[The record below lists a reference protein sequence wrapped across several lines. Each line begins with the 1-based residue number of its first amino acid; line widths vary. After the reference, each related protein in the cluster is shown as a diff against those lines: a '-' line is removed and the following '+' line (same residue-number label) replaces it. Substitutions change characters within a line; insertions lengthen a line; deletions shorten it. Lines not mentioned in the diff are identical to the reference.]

1 MSQQSEENFLIL
13 QSFIMDRLEELREK
27 ARKLEGFTQEDIAEL
42 KKLLNADGGMSLSKG
57 NILFDIKEN
66 LLKSKTKIPSKFKT
80 LFVDSITKFLL
91 EDRLSPGK
99 IDKDEAQ
106 WLRARIQY
114 NNDYDVYDRS
124 LVENLR
130 KKSINFPKILE
141 QKSRRTRLFEKILY
155 SSRYLSIL
163 AVIGSI
169 ISSVAL
175 FLRGGMV
182 IFESIRHFFIQMKA
196 GNVDPNYEIMF
207 EELVSSVDIFLF
219 ALVLI
224 IFGVGVYELFI
235 TKIDPVERENDTR
248 PSWLRISSVDDLKS
262 SLGKVILMV
271 LIVSFFKHTLELTK
285 EQWEPITLLYLAIGI
300 LLIAAALYLTHK
312 SGKEGEEEESDGE

>member
-1 MSQQSEENFLIL
+1 MNKLDEFKYKVIHQE
-13 QSFIMDRLEELREK
+13 SFS
-27 ARKLEGFTQEDIAEL
+27 QEDVETL
-42 KKLLNADGGMSLSKG
+42 KSLLFGDEGMTLSKG
-57 NILFDIKEN
+57 NTLFEIKEYV
-66 LLKSKTKIPSKFKT
+66 KGKAPASFKR
-80 LFVDSITKFLL
+80 LFVDAISKLML
-91 EDRLSPGK
+91 EDENSPGR
-99 IDKDEAQ
+99 IDKEEAQ
-106 WLRARIQY
+106 WLRAKIQY
-114 NNDYDVYDRS
+114 VGDYDSYDRT
-124 LVENLR
+124 LVEALR

-141 QKSRRTRLFEKILY
+141 QKSKRTRTFENVLY
-155 SSRYLSIL
+155 SARYLSIL
-163 AVIGSI
+163 AVIGSL
-169 ISSVAL
+169 ISSIAL

-182 IFESIRHFFIQMKA
+182 VFESIRGFF
-196 GNVDPNYEIMF
+196 VDLVEGKVNPSYEKMF

-285 EQWEPITLLYLAIGI
+285 EQWSPTTLLYLSIGI
-300 LLIAAALYLTHK
+300 LLISGALYLTHK
-312 SGKEGEEEESDGE
+312 SGHEGEDKEDDSCEE

>member
-1 MSQQSEENFLIL
+1 MERIEDIRDKARRHEPLTDADIN
-13 QSFIMDRLEELREK
+13 ELR
-27 ARKLEGFTQEDIAEL
+27 R
-42 KKLLNADGGMSLSKG
+42 LLYADGGMDLAKG
-57 NILFDIKEN
+57 NLLFDIKEN
-66 LLKSKTKIPSKFKT
+66 LIKDKSKVPAGFKR
-80 LFVDSITKFLL
+80 LFVDAITKYLL
-91 EDRLSPGK
+91 EDRVSPGK

-114 NNDYDVYDRS
+114 NSEYDSYDDA

-141 QKSRRTRLFEKILY
+141 HKSRQTRAFERVLY

-169 ISSVAL
+169 VSSVAL
-175 FLRGGMV
+175 FLRGCMV
-182 IFESIRHFFIQMKA
+182 VFESIRHFFIDLAEGK
-196 GNVDPNYEIMF
+196 VDPNYERMF

-271 LIVSFFKHTLELTK
+271 LIVAFFKHTLELTK
-285 EQWEPITLLYLAIGI
+285 DQWGPITLLYLSIGI

-312 SGKEGEEEESDGE
+312 SGGHESEGETEEDEGNKE

>member
-1 MSQQSEENFLIL
+1 MRQK
-13 QSFIMDRLEELREK
+13 LEELREK
-27 ARKLEGFTQEDIAEL
+27 ARRREAFTPEDVENLRVLVNEGNGVDLAKANL
-42 KKLLNADGGMSLSKG
+42 
-57 NILFDIKEN
+57 LFDIKEN
-66 LLKSKTKIPSKFKT
+66 LVKNKSAKIPSAFKSV
-80 LFVDSITKFLL
+80 FVDAITRYLL
-91 EDRLSPGK
+91 EDRQSPGR

-114 NNDYDVYDRS
+114 NSEYDTYDEA
-124 LVENLR
+124 LVENVR

-141 QKSRRTRLFEKILY
+141 HKSRRTRAFENILY
-155 SSRYLSIL
+155 SSRYLSLL

-175 FLRGGMV
+175 FLRGCMV
-182 IFESIRHFFIQMKA
+182 IFESIRHFFIDLSK
-196 GNVDPNYEIMF
+196 GTVNPNYEKMF

-248 PSWLRISSVDDLKS
+248 PSWLRITSVDDLKS

-271 LIVSFFKHTLELTK
+271 LIVAFFKHTLELSK
-285 EQWEPITLLYLAIGI
+285 AQWDPTTLLYLSIGI

-312 SGKEGEEEESDGE
+312 SGSGHEEEKTDNTEEE

>member
-1 MSQQSEENFLIL
+1 MT
-13 QSFIMDRLEELREK
+13 RLEEIRAK
-27 ARKLEGFTQEDIAEL
+27 ARRHEPFTVEDVEEV
-42 KKLLNADGGMSLSKG
+42 KRLLNEGGGMDLAKA

-66 LLKSKTKIPSKFKT
+66 LLKSKHKAPAEFKS
-80 LFVDSITKFLL
+80 LFIDSITKYLL
-91 EDRLSPGK
+91 EDPSSPGK
-99 IDKDEAQ
+99 IDREEAQ

-114 NNDYDVYDRS
+114 NEEYDSYDRG

-141 QKSRRTRLFEKILY
+141 QKSKRTRTFENALY
-155 SSRYLSIL
+155 ASRYLSII

-169 ISSVAL
+169 ISSIAL

-182 IFESIRHFFIQMKA
+182 IFESIRHFFIDLSA
-196 GNVDPNYEIMF
+196 GEVNPDYEHMF

-235 TKIDPVERENDTR
+235 TKIDPVERKNDTR

-271 LIVSFFKHTLELTK
+271 LIVAFFKHTLELTK
-285 EQWEPITLLYLAIGI
+285 EQWGPLTLLYLSIGI

-312 SGKEGEEEESDGE
+312 SGHEPEEPDEDSDEG

>member
-1 MSQQSEENFLIL
+1 MTPLEKLRDSIILAGVMTQS
-13 QSFIMDRLEELREK
+13 DVEELSR
-27 ARKLEGFTQEDIAEL
+27 LIYGDEGMNMT
-42 KKLLNADGGMSLSKG
+42 KG
-57 NILFDIKEN
+57 NILFEIKEN
-66 LLKSKTKIPSKFKT
+66 VKSKGKAPASFKK
-80 LFVDSITKFLL
+80 LFVDAISKFLL
-91 EDRLSPGK
+91 EDEESPGK

-114 NNDYDVYDRS
+114 VSDYDAYDRA
-124 LVENLR
+124 LVENIR
-130 KKSINFPKILE
+130 RKSINFPKILE
-141 QKSRRTRLFEKILY
+141 QKSRRTRTFENLLY
-155 SSRYLSIL
+155 SARYLSIL
-163 AVIGSI
+163 AVIGSL
-169 ISSVAL
+169 ISSIAL

-182 IFESIRHFFIQMKA
+182 VFESIRHFFIALYA
-196 GNVDPNYEIMF
+196 GQVDPNYEKMF

>member
-1 MSQQSEENFLIL
+1 
-13 QSFIMDRLEELREK
+13 MD
-27 ARKLEGFTQEDIAEL
+27 KLESFKDKIIHQGTITPEEIEQLRSLLYEGEGMTML
-42 KKLLNADGGMSLSKG
+42 KGTLL
-57 NILFDIKEN
+57 FEIKEKI
-66 LLKSKTKIPSKFKT
+66 KSKAPSAFKK
-80 LFVDSITKFLL
+80 LFVDAITKLLL
-91 EDRLSPGK
+91 EDGESPGR

-106 WLRARIQY
+106 WLRAKIQY
-114 NNDYDVYDRS
+114 VGEYDSYDRA
-124 LVENLR
+124 LVENIR
-130 KKSINFPKILE
+130 RKSINFPKILE
-141 QKSRRTRLFEKILY
+141 HKSRHTRAFENLLY

-163 AVIGSI
+163 AVIGSLV
-169 ISSVAL
+169 SAVAL

-182 IFESIRHFFIQMKA
+182 VFESIREFFIDLME
-196 GNVDPNYEIMF
+196 GRVNPSYEKMF

-248 PSWLRISSVDDLKS
+248 PSWLKISSVDDLKS

-285 EQWEPITLLYLAIGI
+285 DQWSPTTLLYLSIGI
-300 LLIAAALYLTHK
+300 LLISAALYLTHK
-312 SGKEGEEEESDGE
+312 SGKEGLEEEEDAEQNQS

>member
-1 MSQQSEENFLIL
+1 MQRI
-13 QSFIMDRLEELREK
+13 EELRDK
-27 ARKLEGFTQEDIAEL
+27 ARHQEPFTPDDVETL
-42 KKLLNADGGMSLSKG
+42 RTLLGAGDGMDLAKA
-57 NILFDIKEN
+57 NLLFDIKEN
-66 LLKSKTKIPSKFKT
+66 LVKNKSAKVPPKFKP
-80 LFVDSITKFLL
+80 LFVDSITRYLL
-91 EDRLSPGK
+91 EDRLSPGR

-114 NNDYDVYDRS
+114 NDSYDAYDEA
-124 LVENLR
+124 LVDNLR
-130 KKSINFPKILE
+130 RKSINFPKILAH
-141 QKSRRTRLFEKILY
+141 KSRRTQMFERILY
-155 SSRYLSIL
+155 SSRYLSLL

-175 FLRGGMV
+175 FLRGCMV
-182 IFESIRHFFIQMKA
+182 IFESIRHFFIDLAA
-196 GNVDPNYEIMF
+196 GNVNPNYEKMF

-219 ALVLI
+219 ALVLV

-271 LIVSFFKHTLELTK
+271 LIVAFFKHTLELSK
-285 EQWEPITLLYLAIGI
+285 EQWGPTTLLYLSIGI
-300 LLIAAALYLTHK
+300 LLIAGALYLTHK
-312 SGKEGEEEESDGE
+312 SGHEGGAQEDCEEDDSKE

>member
-1 MSQQSEENFLIL
+1 MDALETIRDNIIKTGAITADQVEEIRQIIRAKGMNM
-13 QSFIMDRLEELREK
+13 QR
-27 ARKLEGFTQEDIAEL
+27 GN
-42 KKLLNADGGMSLSKG
+42 LL
-57 NILFDIKEN
+57 FEIKEHA
-66 LLKSKTKIPSKFKT
+66 LKGKVDPSFKRV
-80 LFVDSITKFLL
+80 FVDAIAAFLL
-91 EDRLSPGK
+91 DDPVSPGR
-99 IDKDEAQ
+99 IDPEEAR

-114 NNDYDVYDRS
+114 NGNYDSYDKAII
-124 LVENLR
+124 ENLR
-130 KKSINFPKILE
+130 KKSINFPKILQ
-141 QKSRRTRLFEKILY
+141 QKSKAARIFENVLY

-163 AVIGSI
+163 AVIGSL

-182 IFESIRHFFIQMKA
+182 VYESISHFFKELSE
-196 GNVDPNYEIMF
+196 NKVTPNYEEMF

-235 TKIDPVERENDTR
+235 NKIDPVERRNDTR

-262 SLGKVILMV
+262 SLGKVIIMV
-271 LIVSFFKHTLELTK
+271 LIVAFFKHTLELTK
-285 EQWEPITLLYLAIGI
+285 NQWEPLTLLYLSIGI

-312 SGKEGEEEESDGE
+312 SGHEDAEEESSENEYNTTLETE

>member
-1 MSQQSEENFLIL
+1 MEKIE
-13 QSFIMDRLEELREK
+13 DLREK
-27 ARKLEGFTQEDIAEL
+27 ARRQEAFTQEDVDTL
-42 KKLLNADGGMSLSKG
+42 RRLLYGGEGMDLAKA
-57 NILFDIKEN
+57 NLLFDIKEN
-66 LLKSKTKIPSKFKT
+66 LVKNKGVKTPASFKS
-80 LFVDSITKFLL
+80 LFIDAITKYLL
-91 EDRLSPGK
+91 EDRLSPGR

-114 NNDYDVYDRS
+114 NSEYDSYDEG
-124 LVENLR
+124 LVNNIR

-141 QKSRRTRLFEKILY
+141 HKSKRTQAFEKLLY

-175 FLRGGMV
+175 FLRGCMV
-182 IFESIRHFFIQMKA
+182 IFESIRHFFINLAEGK
-196 GNVDPNYEIMF
+196 VDPNYETMF

-219 ALVLI
+219 ALVLV

-271 LIVSFFKHTLELTK
+271 LIVAFFKHTLELTK
-285 EQWEPITLLYLAIGI
+285 EQWGPTTLLYLSIGI

-312 SGKEGEEEESDGE
+312 SGKEGESEEDESGDNE

>member
-1 MSQQSEENFLIL
+1 ME
-13 QSFIMDRLEELREK
+13 RLEELREK
-27 ARKLEGFTQEDIAEL
+27 SRRHEPFTPEDLKEL
-42 KKLLNADGGMSLSKG
+42 KRLLYEGDGMDLGKA

-66 LLKSKTKIPSKFKT
+66 LLKSKEKAPAKFKS
-80 LFVDSITKFLL
+80 LFVDAITKYLL
-91 EDRLSPGK
+91 EDRQSPGR
-99 IDKDEAQ
+99 IDAEEAR

-114 NNDYDVYDRS
+114 NEEYDAYERA
-124 LVENLR
+124 LVENIR
-130 KKSINFPKILE
+130 KKSLNFPKILE
-141 QKSRRTRLFEKILY
+141 QKSRRTRTFESLLY
-155 SSRYLSIL
+155 SCRYLSII

-169 ISSVAL
+169 VSSVAL

-182 IFESIRHFFIQMKA
+182 IFESIRHFFIDLRD
-196 GNVDPNYEIMF
+196 GNVNTDYEHMF

-235 TKIDPVERENDTR
+235 TKIDPVERKNDTR

-271 LIVSFFKHTLELTK
+271 LIVAFFKHTLELSKDDWGPT
-285 EQWEPITLLYLAIGI
+285 TLLYLSIGI

-312 SGKEGEEEESDGE
+312 SGHEPEESDDETDE

>member
-1 MSQQSEENFLIL
+1 MN
-13 QSFIMDRLEELREK
+13 RLEELREK
-27 ARKLEGFTQEDIAEL
+27 ARQHEPFTPEDIETL
-42 KKLLNADGGMSLSKG
+42 KSLLFDGQGMNLVKA

-66 LLKSKTKIPSKFKT
+66 LIKSKHKVPASFKS
-80 LFVDSITKFLL
+80 LFVDTITKYLL
-91 EDRLSPGK
+91 EDPQSPGR
-99 IDKDEAQ
+99 IDKEEAQ

-114 NNDYDVYDRS
+114 NEEYDTYDRA
-124 LVENLR
+124 LVENIR

-141 QKSRRTRLFEKILY
+141 QKSKRTRTFENLLY
-155 SSRYLSIL
+155 ASRYLSII
-163 AVIGSI
+163 AVIGSL

-182 IFESIRHFFIQMKA
+182 IFESIRRFFIDLSA
-196 GNVDPNYEIMF
+196 GTVSPDYEHMF

-235 TKIDPVERENDTR
+235 TKIDPVERKNDTR

-271 LIVSFFKHTLELTK
+271 LIVAFFKHTLELTK
-285 EQWEPITLLYLAIGI
+285 EQWGPTTLLYLSIGI

-312 SGKEGEEEESDGE
+312 SGHEPEESEEESEDS

>member
-1 MSQQSEENFLIL
+1 MEK
-13 QSFIMDRLEELREK
+13 LEELRDRLIRQDNITTEEVETLK
-27 ARKLEGFTQEDIAEL
+27 TLLYGGEGMNL
-42 KKLLNADGGMSLSKG
+42 HKG
-57 NILFDIKEN
+57 NILFEIKEHV
-66 LLKSKTKIPSKFKT
+66 KGKAPAAFKK
-80 LFVDSITKFLL
+80 LFVDAIAKLML
-91 EDRLSPGK
+91 EDGNSPGR
-99 IDKDEAQ
+99 IDKEEAQ
-106 WLRARIQY
+106 WLRAKIQFVG
-114 NNDYDVYDRS
+114 DYDSYDRAV
-124 LVENLR
+124 VENIR
-130 KKSINFPKILE
+130 RKSINFPKILE
-141 QKSRRTRLFEKILY
+141 QKSRQTRTFEKFLY

-169 ISSVAL
+169 ISSIAL

-182 IFESIRHFFIQMKA
+182 VFESIRRFFIDLA
-196 GNVDPNYEIMF
+196 EGTVNPSYERMF

-285 EQWEPITLLYLAIGI
+285 DQWNPTTLLYLSIGI
-300 LLIAAALYLTHK
+300 LLISAALYLTHK
-312 SGKEGEEEESDGE
+312 SGKEGDEGEEEENDQ

>member
-1 MSQQSEENFLIL
+1 
-13 QSFIMDRLEELREK
+13 MDKIDELRYK
-27 ARKLEGFTQEDIAEL
+27 AIHEESLTQEDVE
-42 KKLLNADGGMSLSKG
+42 KLRSLLYGDGGMTLTKG
-57 NILFDIKEN
+57 NSLFEIKEHV
-66 LLKSKTKIPSKFKT
+66 KGKAPASFKR
-80 LFVDSITKFLL
+80 LFVDAITKLML
-91 EDRLSPGK
+91 EDEVSPGR
-99 IDKDEAQ
+99 IDREEAQ
-106 WLRARIQY
+106 WLRAKIQFVGE
-114 NNDYDVYDRS
+114 YDSYDRA
-124 LVENLR
+124 LIENIR
-130 KKSINFPKILE
+130 RKSINFPKILE
-141 QKSRRTRLFEKILY
+141 QKSPQTRTFEKVLY

-163 AVIGSI
+163 AVIGSLV
-169 ISSVAL
+169 SSIAL

-182 IFESIRHFFIQMKA
+182 VYESIREFCIDMVEGKV
-196 GNVDPNYEIMF
+196 NPSYEKMF

-285 EQWEPITLLYLAIGI
+285 DQWSPTTLLYLSIGI
-300 LLIAAALYLTHK
+300 LLISGALYLTHK
-312 SGKEGEEEESDGE
+312 SGKEGEDEEEGNEES

>member
-1 MSQQSEENFLIL
+1 MSI
-13 QSFIMDRLEELREK
+13 LEEIRDKIIRNGEISP
-27 ARKLEGFTQEDIAEL
+27 EDVVEL
-42 KKLLNADGGMSLSKG
+42 QNAIKADGGMDMTKG
-57 NILFDIKEN
+57 NILFEIKEQV
-66 LLKSKTKIPSKFKT
+66 KGKGKAPASFKK
-80 LFVDSITKFLL
+80 LFVDSISKYLL
-91 EDRLSPGK
+91 EDEDSPGR
-99 IDKDEAQ
+99 IDKGEAQ
-106 WLRARIQY
+106 WLRARIQFVSE
-114 NNDYDVYDRS
+114 YDSYDKA
-124 LVENLR
+124 LVENIR

-141 QKSRRTRLFEKILY
+141 QKSKRTRTFENILY
-155 SSRYLSIL
+155 SARYLSIL
-163 AVIGSI
+163 AVIGSL
-169 ISSVAL
+169 ISSIAL

-182 IFESIRHFFIQMKA
+182 VFESIRHFFIDLYA
-196 GNVDPNYEIMF
+196 GQVNPNYEKMF

-300 LLIAAALYLTHK
+300 LLISAALYLTHK
-312 SGKEGEEEESDGE
+312 SGKEEEEGEEEGKD

>member
-1 MSQQSEENFLIL
+1 ME
-13 QSFIMDRLEELREK
+13 RLERLRNEIIHDNRPISEADVENLKELIYS
-27 ARKLEGFTQEDIAEL
+27 G
-42 KKLLNADGGMSLSKG
+42 DGMTMPKG
-57 NILFDIKEN
+57 NILFEIKEHV
-66 LLKSKTKIPSKFKT
+66 KGKGKAPASFKR
-80 LFVDSITKFLL
+80 LFVDAISKYLL
-91 EDRLSPGK
+91 EDPASPGR
-99 IDKDEAQ
+99 IDKEEAQ
-106 WLRARIQY
+106 WLRARIQFVSE
-114 NNDYDVYDRS
+114 YDSYDRA

-141 QKSRRTRLFEKILY
+141 QKSRQTRLFEQVLY

-163 AVIGSI
+163 AVIGSLV
-169 ISSVAL
+169 SSVAL
-175 FLRGGMV
+175 FLRGCMV
-182 IFESIRHFFIQMKA
+182 VFESIRHFFIDLAA
-196 GNVDPNYEIMF
+196 GTVNPNYEKMF

-271 LIVSFFKHTLELTK
+271 LIVAFFKHTLELSK
-285 EQWEPITLLYLAIGI
+285 EQWGPITLLYLSIGI

-312 SGKEGEEEESDGE
+312 SGHEPEGGEE

>member
-1 MSQQSEENFLIL
+1 MEALETIR
-13 QSFIMDRLEELREK
+13 DRVIKNHELT
-27 ARKLEGFTQEDIAEL
+27 AQDVAEIQDL
-42 KKLLNADGGMSLSKG
+42 VKGPGGMDMKKG
-57 NILFDIKEN
+57 NLLFEIKEHA
-66 LLKSKTKIPSKFKT
+66 LKGKVDPKFKKV
-80 LFVDSITKFLL
+80 FVDAITKYLI
-91 EDRLSPGK
+91 DDPDSPGK
-99 IDKDEAQ
+99 IDAQEAQ

-114 NNDYDVYDRS
+114 NSNYDSYDKAV
-124 LVENLR
+124 VENLR

-141 QKSRRTRLFEKILY
+141 QKSRQSRIFENVLY

-169 ISSVAL
+169 ISSIAL
-175 FLRGGMV
+175 FLRGGM
-182 IFESIRHFFIQMKA
+182 IIYESISGFCRDLVEGK
-196 GNVDPNYEIMF
+196 VDPSYEKMF

-235 TKIDPVERENDTR
+235 NKIDPIERQHDTR

-285 EQWEPITLLYLAIGI
+285 SQWEPTTLLYLSIGI

-312 SGKEGEEEESDGE
+312 SGHDEGCEKEENSDTIQLESND

>member
-1 MSQQSEENFLIL
+1 MLNQKTAYGYMHKIEEFR
-13 QSFIMDRLEELREK
+13 DKVRREEP
-27 ARKLEGFTQEDIAEL
+27 FTEEDIAEL
-42 KKLLNADGGMSLSKG
+42 KQLLYADGGMDLAKSNL
-57 NILFDIKEN
+57 IFDIKEN
-66 LLKSKTKIPSKFKT
+66 IIKHKIKVPSSFKT
-80 LFVDSITKFLL
+80 LFVDSITKYLL
-91 EDRLSPGK
+91 EDKSSPGR
-99 IDKDEAQ
+99 IDKEEAQ

-114 NNDYDVYDRS
+114 NSDYDSYDRA
-124 LVENLR
+124 LTENVR

-141 QKSRRTRLFEKILY
+141 QKSRRTRTFEHVLY
-155 SSRYLSIL
+155 ASRYLSIL

-175 FLRGGMV
+175 FLRGCMV
-182 IFESIRHFFIQMKA
+182 IFESIRHFFINLAEGK
-196 GNVDPNYEIMF
+196 VDPNYETMF

-219 ALVLI
+219 ALVLV

-271 LIVSFFKHTLELTK
+271 LIVAFFKHTLELTK
-285 EQWEPITLLYLAIGI
+285 EQWGPTTLLYLSIGI

-312 SGKEGEEEESDGE
+312 SGHEGGSEDSEEEDKD

>member
-1 MSQQSEENFLIL
+1 
-13 QSFIMDRLEELREK
+13 MDRLEQLRNELIY
-27 ARKLEGFTQEDIAEL
+27 EGRPMTEQDVEEL
-42 KKLLNADGGMSLSKG
+42 KKLIYSGEGMSMAKG
-57 NILFDIKEN
+57 NLLFEIKEHV
-66 LLKSKTKIPSKFKT
+66 KSNKKTPSSFKR
-80 LFVDSITKFLL
+80 LFIDSISKYLL
-91 EDRLSPGK
+91 EDEDSPGR
-99 IDKDEAQ
+99 IDNEEAQ

-114 NNDYDVYDRS
+114 ISEYDSYDRD
-124 LVENLR
+124 LVENIR

-141 QKSRRTRLFEKILY
+141 QKSKRTRAFEHVLY
-155 SSRYLSIL
+155 STRYLSIL
-163 AVIGSI
+163 AVIGSLV
-169 ISSVAL
+169 SSVAL
-175 FLRGGMV
+175 FLRGCMV
-182 IFESIRHFFIQMKA
+182 VFESIRHFFIDLA
-196 GNVDPNYEIMF
+196 RGEVDPNYEKMF

-271 LIVSFFKHTLELTK
+271 LIVSFFKHTLELSK
-285 EQWEPITLLYLAIGI
+285 EQWEPITLLYLSIGI

-312 SGKEGEEEESDGE
+312 SGHEGEEPAEGEEVAKEEKE

>member
-1 MSQQSEENFLIL
+1 METLEKIR
-13 QSFIMDRLEELREK
+13 DRVIKTGELTSSDVDDIRE
-27 ARKLEGFTQEDIAEL
+27 AIRTSGVNMHSGN
-42 KKLLNADGGMSLSKG
+42 LL
-57 NILFDIKEN
+57 FEIKEYA
-66 LLKSKTKIPSKFKT
+66 LKGKKIDPRFKRV
-80 LFVDSITKFLL
+80 FVDAIAKFLL
-91 EDRLSPGK
+91 EDPESPGK
-99 IDKDEAQ
+99 IDQSEAQ

-114 NNDYDVYDRS
+114 NSDYDAYDRAV
-124 LVENLR
+124 VETLR

-141 QKSRRTRLFEKILY
+141 QKSRQARIFENILY
-155 SSRYLSIL
+155 SSRYLSLL
-163 AVIGSI
+163 AVVGSL
-169 ISSVAL
+169 ISALAL

-182 IFESIRHFFIQMKA
+182 VYESIAGFFRDMAA
-196 GNVDPNYEIMF
+196 GEVNPSYEKMF

-235 TKIDPVERENDTR
+235 TKIDPIERQHDTR

-271 LIVSFFKHTLELTK
+271 LIVSFFKHTLELSSK
-285 EQWEPITLLYLAIGI
+285 QWDPTTLLYLSIGI

-312 SGKEGEEEESDGE
+312 SGHEGGKDESEEISDLIRNDNQE

>member
-1 MSQQSEENFLIL
+1 MENLEI
-13 QSFIMDRLEELREK
+13 IRDRVIKHHELTENDVN
-27 ARKLEGFTQEDIAEL
+27 EIA
-42 KKLLNADGGMSLSKG
+42 
-57 NILFDIKEN
+57 NILKDSIGMDMRRGNLLFEIKEHA
-66 LLKSKTKIPSKFKT
+66 LKGKYDPRFKKV
-80 LFVDSITKFLL
+80 FVDAITKFLL
-91 EDRLSPGK
+91 DDDNSPGK
-99 IDKDEAQ
+99 IDPEEAK

-114 NNDYDVYDRS
+114 NGEYDAFDKAVID
-124 LVENLR
+124 NIR
-130 KKSINFPKILE
+130 KKSINFPKILQ
-141 QKSRRTRLFEKILY
+141 QKSRQARIFENLLY

-163 AVIGSI
+163 AVVGSL

-182 IFESIRHFFIQMKA
+182 VYESIHGFFTDMAEGK
-196 GNVDPNYEIMF
+196 VHPSYEKMF

-235 TKIDPVERENDTR
+235 NKIDPVERENDTR

-271 LIVSFFKHTLELTK
+271 LIVSFFKHTLELSKSDWGPT
-285 EQWEPITLLYLAIGI
+285 TLLYLAIGI
-300 LLIAAALYLTHK
+300 LLISAALYLTHK
-312 SGKEGEEEESDGE
+312 SGGHETGTEEGGDESAKHE